1 MDVEFLPTRFK
12 NSWFWM
18 INILKRKKMQWW
30 AQVSQFSKNRFLLM
44 KLCFTEYLLL
54 MNFYNNIN
62 FLSLYTSK
70 VTPNFCLLE
79 IKYSSDPKRNSL
91 NVFTLSSKIVSNF
104 FQAVIMSIFNKQK
117 NPPWICPLY
126 HLLKF
131 IYCEKAAKFE
141 KKLSHFF
148 EIT

>member
-1 MDVEFLPTRFK
+1 MMGSSESIFK
-12 NSWFWM
+12 KS
-18 INILKRKKMQWW
+18 
-30 AQVSQFSKNRFLLM
+30 FSFNEIM
-44 KLCFTEYLLL
+44 FTEYLLL

-131 IYCEKAAKFE
+131 RYSEKAPKIWKNPTFFLTLLSNF
-141 KKLSHFF
+141 KKMWKIFSNFAAFSQYLNFRRW
-148 EIT
+148 